1 MVRANGWLYL
11 RRWVRVLATGLLYR
25 PRLTGTSPLTWRT
38 GRVWV
43 AVGLQVVLRGM
54 HVDVLVCTGRDVRF
68 TVTAVWAAGLRRC
81 SGNWSPGLP
90 RMSSRRGSRGNQISS
105 A

>member
-38 GRVWV
+38 G
-43 AVGLQVVLRGM
+43 
-54 HVDVLVCTGRDVRF
+54 
-68 TVTAVWAAGLRRC
+68 
-81 SGNWSPGLP
+81 PGLG
-90 RMSSRRGSRGNQISS
+90 SRRPSGGLARDAYRCARMHRPRCAVHCHSGLGSRAQALLWQLVAG
-105 A
+105 AA